1 MDKSISFFDGGAEG
15 FYHGLMLGLIA
26 LMDNQYKI
34 KSNRESGDGRFDV
47 SLIPREKRYPG
58 IILELKWK
66 EKLSDVELEKW
77 SNEALKQIGELRYD
91 SEMKED
97 GITEILKFG
106 IAFSALLFWFFQSTN
121 LFVAYYSDK
130 FNSTEKGP
138 AQLILSHP
146 HKSFIFVLFFNL
158 VYPQALGNIVDYRP
172 WIIYF
177 FATKQISIVPV
188 FKFLLFI

>member
-1 MDKSISFFDGGAEG
+1 MKTCKEKALEWNVSPRSVNDMCKKGRIQGAIKEKG
-15 FYHGLMLGLIA
+15 SWLIPDDSPKP
-26 LMDNQYKI
+26 MDNQYKI

-106 IAFSALLFWFFQSTN
+106 IAFSGKK
-121 LFVAYYSDK
+121 VCVR
-130 FNSTEKGP
+130 TE
-138 AQLILSHP
+138 
-146 HKSFIFVLFFNL
+146 
-158 VYPQALGNIVDYRP
+158 
-172 WIIYF
+172 
-177 FATKQISIVPV
+177 
-188 FKFLLFI
+188 

>member
-1 MDKSISFFDGGAEG
+1 
-15 FYHGLMLGLIA
+15 
-26 LMDNQYKI
+26 MDNQYKI

-66 EKLSDVELEKW
+66 ENLSDVELEKW

-106 IAFSALLFWFFQSTN
+106 IAFSGKK
-121 LFVAYYSDK
+121 VCVR
-130 FNSTEKGP
+130 TE
-138 AQLILSHP
+138 
-146 HKSFIFVLFFNL
+146 
-158 VYPQALGNIVDYRP
+158 
-172 WIIYF
+172 
-177 FATKQISIVPV
+177 
-188 FKFLLFI
+188 